1 MFSVFNC
8 LITIFGLPSLASI
21 SILLTISFYHLP
33 LVLLMWLLWCWW
45 YCWFVSLGVC
55 VIIREPYITLLLVT
69 DTSPSQFCPFIP
81 LANLLQCSCV
91 ASAIF
96 NFNPSQSLLSTFF
109 AFLQQVCTDVF
120 WAPKVKTKALYIYAR
135 KRKP

>member
-1 MFSVFNC
+1 MFNC

-21 SILLTISFYHLP
+21 SILLTISFYH
-33 LVLLMWLLWCWW
+33 WCCWCDCSGDWW
-45 YCWFVSLGVC
+45 YCRFVSLGVC

-81 LANLLQCSCV
+81 LANFLQCSCV

-96 NFNPSQSLLSTFF
+96 NFNSSQSLLSTFF